1 MLFLKK
7 PEQRQKFL
15 PSFNQW
21 SQFFKVLTT
30 KEKILFLTLIVSFV
44 LSLTYS
50 LSNFYYQN
58 TELVP
63 AYDGDMDYA
72 IIGQP
77 QFINPLYAQSSET
90 DKTLMEL
97 VFSGLMKYDTEGNP
111 VPDLINEYKFIENG
125 KVLEFTLKKDIKWH
139 DGNPLTIDDVIF
151 TIELVQDPS
160 YLSPLYAN
168 WSNVEV
174 IKTAD
179 DKGIIKL
186 NQPYSNLL
194 DHLANLK
201 IMPKHIWSDMPVQSI
216 FKNEKLN
223 ITSPI
228 GSGPYKMKNVIQDK
242 DGRVRMM
249 SLQANKEYYGKKAYI
264 KDLDIFFL
272 SENKENKNSAKAEI
286 ARLLKSGAIDG
297 AMIDNNID
305 YSSNR
310 TNRYNIKNTDYF
322 AVFLNTQ
329 AKILSNK
336 EIRRAL
342 DLATDKQEV
351 IDKAIKGQGYII
363 NSPTLSEYYQDTK
376 TEHRYDIEE
385 SKKILKDLGYE
396 EKDGIM
402 KKVITKANT
411 TQIKSTLE
419 VGDNGAEVK
428 KLQEC
433 LAKDKDIYPDG
444 TINGNF
450 GNETKKAVIAFQ
462 EKYAED
468 ILKPAG
474 LDKGTGKVAGSTIK
488 KINELC
494 FADSEESTELSITL
508 KVLKTPSLE
517 TAANTIKDQWSRIGI
532 RVDVVAQDA
541 NEIKK
546 SALKKDYDAIILGEK
561 LYSSPELLTYW
572 HSSQIIDPGWNLS
585 VYQND
590 DLDTLLEKN
599 RTIIE
604 NDDNKK
610 ETLSEIEKLISE
622 NVPAIYL
629 YSSDYPYAFSKDLKG
644 FSLKKSVDQT
654 KIFDS
659 VTDWYT
665 KEERIWK
672 K

>member
-1 MLFLKK
+1 
-7 PEQRQKFL
+7 
-15 PSFNQW
+15 
-21 SQFFKVLTT
+21 
-30 KEKILFLTLIVSFV
+30 
-44 LSLTYS
+44 
-50 LSNFYYQN
+50 
-58 TELVP
+58 
-63 AYDGDMDYA
+63 MDYA

-97 VFSGLMKYDTEGNP
+97 LFSGLMKYDTEGNP
-111 VPDLINEYKFIENG
+111 VPDLIDEYKFIENG
-125 KVLEFTLKKDIKWH
+125 KIIEFTLKKGVKWH
-139 DGNPLTIDDVIF
+139 DGTPLTIDDVVF
-151 TIELVQDPS
+151 TIGLVQDPS

-174 IKTAD
+174 VKTAD

-186 NQPYSNLL
+186 NQPYSNIL
-194 DHLANLK
+194 DYLANLK
-201 IMPKHIWSDMPVQSI
+201 IMPKHVWSDMPVQSI
-216 FKNEKLN
+216 FKNEELN
-223 ITSPI
+223 IVSPI
-228 GSGPYKMKNVIQDK
+228 GSGPYKMKNVTQDK
-242 DGRVRMM
+242 DGRVRIM

-272 SENKENKNSAKAEI
+272 SENKENKNSAKIEL

-297 AMIDNNID
+297 AMIDNNVD
-305 YSSNR
+305 YDNNK
-310 TNRYNIKNTDYF
+310 TDRYNIKNTDYF
-322 AVFLNTQ
+322 ALFFNTQ
-329 AKILSNK
+329 TKLFSSK
-336 EIRRAL
+336 EIRKAL
-342 DLATDKQEV
+342 DLATDKQDM
-351 IDKAIKGQGYII
+351 IDKAIKGQGYVI
-363 NSPTLSEYYQDTK
+363 NSPILSEYYQDAK

-385 SKKILKDLGYE
+385 AKNILKGLGYE
-396 EKDGIM
+396 EKDGVM
-402 KKVITKANT
+402 KKVVTKANT
-411 TQIKSTLE
+411 TQIKNTLE

-433 LAKDKDIYPDG
+433 LARDKDIYPDG
-444 TINGNF
+444 TVNGNF
-450 GNETKKAVIAFQ
+450 GSGTKEAVIAFQ

-474 LDKGTGKVAGSTIK
+474 LDKGTGKVAGATIK
-488 KINELC
+488 KINEIC
-494 FADSEESTELSITL
+494 FADSEESTELSVTL

-517 TAANTIKDQWSRIGI
+517 ATANTIKEQWNKIGVK
-532 RVDVVAQDA
+532 VDIVTQDA
-541 NEIKK
+541 SEIKK

-590 DLDTLLEKN
+590 DLDDLLEKN
-599 RTIIE
+599 RTIID
-604 NDDNKK
+604 NDDKKK
-610 ETLSEIEKLISE
+610 ETLSGIEKILSE
-622 NVPAIYL
+622 DVPAIYL
-629 YSSDYPYAFSKDLKG
+629 YSSDYIYAFNKEVKG
-644 FSLKKSVDQT
+644 FALKKSVDQT